1 MAQSRTL
8 EGMLYRIGLWFF
20 GNIQDQ
26 MIRAL
31 KQYGF
36 YTLEPFRV
44 LKKEAEPYVSYHYNV
59 GDGWLIGA
67 EIVGHI
73 LHDCSKVAAVQPFGC
88 MPNHT
93 CGRGLYPFLQRKLP
107 QGQIVSADVDSSGS
121 RLNVYNRIRM
131 LVDL

>member
-1 MAQSRTL
+1 MIRFLEEQGCETHTNGLSWYAMYYMDSHMAQSRTL

-44 LKKEAEPYVSYHYNV
+44 LKKEAEP
-59 GDGWLIGA
+59 
-67 EIVGHI
+67 
-73 LHDCSKVAAVQPFGC
+73 
-88 MPNHT
+88 
-93 CGRGLYPFLQRKLP
+93 
-107 QGQIVSADVDSSGS
+107 
-121 RLNVYNRIRM
+121 
-131 LVDL
+131 